1 MNSAEAAAHP
11 SRTAGLAAALHSF
24 QAKANGN
31 PHVASLIRGWNPV
44 FHLEST
50 DTGLA
55 YSMRVEDRRIESVA
69 EGHIAAGHVIRLLAR
84 EADLIA
90 LFTGGLN
97 PVEAHFEGTLEVYGD
112 SKDQVKLDAITIVLW
127 NA

>member
-1 MNSAEAAAHP
+1 MSSAEAAAHP
-11 SRTAGLAAALHSF
+11 SRTASLLAALLSF

-31 PHVASLIRGWNPV
+31 PHVASLTRGWSPM

-69 EGHIAAGHVIRLLAR
+69 AGHPDAGHVIRLLAR
-84 EADLIA
+84 ESDLIA

-97 PVEAHFEGTLEVYGD
+97 PVEAHSEGILEVYGD
-112 SKDQVKLDAITIVLW
+112 SKDQVKLDAITMVLW